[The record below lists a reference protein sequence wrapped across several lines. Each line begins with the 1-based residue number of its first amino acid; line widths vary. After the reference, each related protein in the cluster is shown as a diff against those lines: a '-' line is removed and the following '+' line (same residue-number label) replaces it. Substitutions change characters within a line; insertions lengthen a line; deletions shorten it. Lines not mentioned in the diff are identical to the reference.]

1 MLRALLTQLEEA
13 PSESPQYPSGIAP
26 NSSRLGDGEGDELS
40 LEVKHDAYQASGRK
54 GSMGNDQSVAAAQ
67 PEPTE
72 DVLVV
77 AADKAWPLYQTTV
90 HSYICE
96 TGRAKKPFRYLAFY
110 YDGVVQP
117 VIARVRDQYDRVPW
131 TTSEMNRLLASDDP
145 RDQLLSEVMRKAF
158 EVSWARETQGLDEVR
173 ELKVFILSGSDE
185 SDTEILDRS
194 VPMGH
199 PNGHPNPIQGHKY
212 TTLEKLR
219 SASSTDDL

>member
-1 MLRALLTQLEEA
+1 
-13 PSESPQYPSGIAP
+13 
-26 NSSRLGDGEGDELS
+26 
-40 LEVKHDAYQASGRK
+40 
-54 GSMGNDQSVAAAQ
+54 MGNDQSVAAAQ

-77 AADKAWPLYQTTV
+77 AATDALPFYQNVV
-90 HSYICE
+90 HAYICP
-96 TGRAKKPFRYLAFY
+96 TNYAKQPVRYLAFY
-110 YDGVVQP
+110 YDKAVQP

-158 EVSWARETQGLDEVR
+158 EAAWSDGAQK
-173 ELKVFILSGSDE
+173 LKVFILSGPDE

-199 PNGHPNPIQGHKY
+199 RGGHPNPIQRYQY

-219 SASSTDDL
+219 SASSTYDL

>member
-1 MLRALLTQLEEA
+1 
-13 PSESPQYPSGIAP
+13 
-26 NSSRLGDGEGDELS
+26 
-40 LEVKHDAYQASGRK
+40 
-54 GSMGNDQSVAAAQ
+54 MGNDQSVAAAQ

-77 AADKAWPLYQTTV
+77 AATDALPFYQNVV
-90 HSYICE
+90 HAYICP
-96 TGRAKKPFRYLAFY
+96 TNYVKQPVRYLAFY
-110 YDGVVQP
+110 YDKAVQP